1 MVKNYVKPTKLGT
14 DLTSGIF
21 KLEGDLYRLPCPLS
35 ELLGNGWKVV
45 EKSSSTIAGRNAEYV
60 SIAKGNVQ
68 IDNVYLRNYEEY
80 EVPIKYGIIE
90 KIDSTCFT
98 YGKEGNIVIP
108 NGINM
113 DTKVSAVDSA
123 FKKANADRKDEIGT
137 EYTYTIEDGQYTV
150 TISIEKSAVRCYAI
164 HWTKK

>member
-35 ELLGNGWKVV
+35 ELMGNGWKVV
-45 EKSSSTIAGRNAEYV
+45 EKSASTIAGRNSAYV

-90 KIDSTCFT
+90 KIDSTGFT

-113 DTKVSAVDSA
+113 DTKASAVDST
-123 FKKANADRKDEIGT
+123 FEKANAARKDDIGT
-137 EYTYTIEDGQYTV
+137 EYTYTIENGQYKV
-150 TISIEKSAVRCYAI
+150 AISIENGAVSYYVI
-164 HWTKK
+164 YWTKK